1 MHPLIHVGQSS
12 PRPAVEREAILQA
25 PVFGEAFTDHMVLM
39 RWTTSDDGVGEWGP
53 IELHPFGPLSL
64 SPATLALHYGQS
76 IFEAFKAYAQAD
88 GTVAVFR
95 IDRNA
100 ARMDQSARRLAMPT
114 LPEGA
119 FVQSCE
125 ALIDAD
131 RAWVPTQPG
140 SALYVRPFLFGVE
153 AHLSVRPATEYL
165 YAVIASPVA
174 SYFGPVLGAI
184 TVAVESNDVRAV
196 PGGTGAVKFAGNYA
210 AGFAAHGRAGDAGGD
225 QVLWLDAAEHRWVEE
240 LNAMN
245 VMFLWERGGRLQLS
259 TPPLRGTI
267 LEGITRDSLLELA
280 RESNGVPGDDGLGI
294 DEVVERPT
302 SIEEVR
308 EGLADGTLR
317 EMFACGTAAV
327 IVPIGRLIDGETTL
341 TVGSGGPGEVT
352 MALRSQLLG
361 IQYGDVADTRGWMHP
376 IDPGA

>member
-1 MHPLIHVGQSS
+1 
-12 PRPAVEREAILQA
+12 
-25 PVFGEAFTDHMVLM
+25 MVLM
-39 RWTTSDDGVGEWGP
+39 RWTTDGDGVGEWGP

-76 IFEAFKAYAQAD
+76 IFEAFKAYSQKD
-88 GTVAVFR
+88 GSVGVFR
-95 IDRNA
+95 MERNA
-100 ARMDQSARRLAMPT
+100 ARMNQSARRMEMPT
-114 LPEGA
+114 LPDGVFE
-119 FVQSCE
+119 QSCE

-184 TVAVESNDVRAV
+184 SVAVEPNDVRAV

-210 AGFAAHGRAGDAGGD
+210 AGFAAHGRASAAGGD
-225 QVLWLDAAEHRWVEE
+225 QVLWLDAVEHRWIEE

-245 VMFLWERGGRLQLS
+245 VMFLWEHGDNLLLS
-259 TPPLRGTI
+259 TPPLGGTI
-267 LEGITRDSLLELA
+267 LEGITRGSLLELA
-280 RESNGVPGDDGLGI
+280 REWGGELRIDD
-294 DEVVERPT
+294 VVERPT

-327 IVPIGRLIDGETTL
+327 IVPIGSLIDGGATR
-341 TVGSGGPGEVT
+341 TVGSGEPGEVT
-352 MALRSQLLG
+352 MQLRAQLLN
-361 IQYGDVADTRGWMHP
+361 IQYGEVADTRGWMRP
-376 IDPGA
+376 ITPQG